1 MKRIIIITAMC
12 LMAVIGVK
20 AQENVTYE
28 AWEGTMNKGKTPVQV
43 FIERR
48 DDGLLSGWI
57 RYPNAKKPEY
67 ILLVGNA
74 SEEEEVGKYVSLY
87 EYQKNGHI
95 NGSMFLK
102 IEGTKYSGTWQHLD
116 TEYDMVL
123 TGNIDYP
130 EDLKGQLRPA
140 TRKEIGKKYNFS
152 YDHITGDER
161 GGTAEFSIK
170 GAEKLAYNIAVYA
183 PNIAEGEGVGA
194 LFNNIMTGVEEEANY
209 EFHAEFF
216 PRFCIIT
223 DIVGPEM
230 GFYGAWTSFAHVY
243 IKR

>member
-1 MKRIIIITAMC
+1 MKKTIITAMMC
-12 LMAVIGVK
+12 LMAVIGVR
-20 AQENVTYE
+20 AQENITYE
-28 AWEGTMNKGKTPVQV
+28 AWEGTLNKGKTPVQV
-43 FIERR
+43 FMEKR
-48 DDGLLSGWI
+48 DDGLVAGWI
-57 RYPNAKKPEY
+57 RYPQAQKPEY
-67 ILLVGNA
+67 IFLVGNA
-74 SEEEEVGKYVSLY
+74 GEQEGVGQYISIY
-87 EYQKNGHI
+87 EYQKNGHQ
-95 NGSMFLK
+95 NGGMFLK
-102 IEGTKYSGTWQHLD
+102 KEGNTYSGTWQHLD
-116 TEYDMVL
+116 KEIDMVL

-130 EDLKGQLRPA
+130 EELKGQLTPA
-140 TRKEIGKKYNFS
+140 TRKEIGRRYTFS

-161 GGTAEFSIK
+161 GGTAEFTIK
-170 GAEKLAYNIAVYA
+170 GTEKLAYNISVYA
-183 PNIAEGEGVGA
+183 PNLAEGSGVGA

>member
-1 MKRIIIITAMC
+1 MKKTIITAMMC
-12 LMAVIGVK
+12 LMAVIGVR
-20 AQENVTYE
+20 AQENITYE
-28 AWEGTMNKGKTPVQV
+28 AWEGTLNKGKTPVQV
-43 FIERR
+43 FMEKR
-48 DDGLLSGWI
+48 DDGLVAGWI
-57 RYPNAKKPEY
+57 RYPQAQKPEY
-67 ILLVGNA
+67 IFLVGNA
-74 SEEEEVGKYVSLY
+74 GEQEGVGQYISIY
-87 EYQKNGHI
+87 EYQKNGHQ
-95 NGSMFLK
+95 NGGMFLK
-102 IEGTKYSGTWQHLD
+102 VEGTTYSGTWQHLD

-130 EDLKGQLRPA
+130 EELKGQLTPA
-140 TRKEIGKKYNFS
+140 TRKEIGRRYTFS

-161 GGTAEFSIK
+161 GGTAEFTIK
-170 GAEKLAYNIAVYA
+170 STEKLAYNISVYA

-194 LFNNIMTGVEEEANY
+194 LFNNIMTGVEEGANY

>member
-1 MKRIIIITAMC
+1 MKKTIITAMMC
-12 LMAVIGVK
+12 LMAVIGVR
-20 AQENVTYE
+20 AQEDITYE
-28 AWEGTMNKGKTPVQV
+28 AWEGTLNKGKTPVQV
-43 FIERR
+43 FMEKR
-48 DDGLLSGWI
+48 DDGLVAGWI
-57 RYPNAKKPEY
+57 RYPQAQKPEY
-67 ILLVGNA
+67 IFLVGNA
-74 SEEEEVGKYVSLY
+74 GEQEGVGQYISIY
-87 EYQKNGHI
+87 EYQKNGHQ
-95 NGSMFLK
+95 NGGMFLK
-102 IEGTKYSGTWQHLD
+102 VEGTTYSGTWQHLD
-116 TEYDMVL
+116 KEIDMVL

-130 EDLKGQLRPA
+130 EELKGQLTPA
-140 TRKEIGKKYNFS
+140 TRKEIGRRYTFS

-161 GGTAEFSIK
+161 GGTAEFTIK
-170 GAEKLAYNIAVYA
+170 GTEKLAYNISVYA

>member
-1 MKRIIIITAMC
+1 MKKTIITAMMC
-12 LMAVIGVK
+12 LMAAIGVS
-20 AQENVTYE
+20 AQENITYE
-28 AWEGTMNKGKTPVQV
+28 AWEGTLNKGKTPVQV
-43 FIERR
+43 FMEKR
-48 DDGLLSGWI
+48 DDGLVAGWI
-57 RYPNAKKPEY
+57 RYPQAQKPEY
-67 ILLVGNA
+67 IFLVGNA
-74 SEEEEVGKYVSLY
+74 GEQEGVGQYISIY
-87 EYQKNGHI
+87 EYQKNGHQ
-95 NGSMFLK
+95 NGGMFLK
-102 IEGTKYSGTWQHLD
+102 VEGTTYSGTWQHLD

-130 EDLKGQLRPA
+130 EELKGQLTPA
-140 TRKEIGKKYNFS
+140 TRKEIGRRYTFS

-161 GGTAEFSIK
+161 GGTAEFTIK
-170 GAEKLAYNIAVYA
+170 GTEKLAYNISVYA

-194 LFNNIMTGVEEEANY
+194 LFNNIMTGVEEGANY
-209 EFHAEFF
+209 EFHTEFF

>member
-1 MKRIIIITAMC
+1 MKKTIITAMMC
-12 LMAVIGVK
+12 LMAVIGVR
-20 AQENVTYE
+20 AQENITYE
-28 AWEGTMNKGKTPVQV
+28 AWEGTLNKGKTPVQV
-43 FIERR
+43 FMEKR
-48 DDGLLSGWI
+48 DDGLVAGWI
-57 RYPNAKKPEY
+57 RYPQAQKPEY
-67 ILLVGNA
+67 IFLVGNA
-74 SEEEEVGKYVSLY
+74 GEQEGVGQYISIY
-87 EYQKNGHI
+87 EYQKNGHQ
-95 NGSMFLK
+95 NGGMFLK
-102 IEGTKYSGTWQHLD
+102 KEGNTYSGTWQHLD
-116 TEYDMVL
+116 KEIDMVL

-130 EDLKGQLRPA
+130 EELKGQLTPA
-140 TRKEIGKKYNFS
+140 TRKEIGRRYTFS

-161 GGTAEFSIK
+161 GGTAEFTIK
-170 GAEKLAYNIAVYA
+170 GTEKLAYNISVYA